1 MASGIND
8 VGQIVGSF
16 QHSSGTTHSFLYN
29 PNGGTYT
36 SVDAVAP
43 DTEALGIN
51 DAGQIVGDYRDN
63 TGAIHGFLLING
75 LHATID
81 DPLANPLSLGPNAF
95 TIASGINNAGLVV
108 GSFGIL
114 GTANHGF
121 LYNPN
126 GGTFTTLDDP
136 LAGARG
142 TVAYGINDAGEI
154 VGSYYDASN
163 RAHGFLY
170 SGGTYITL
178 DDPSA
183 IGDTRAFSINDAG
196 ETVGSYF
203 VGSGAHGFLLTITP
217 DPPPP
222 PGTTADMI
230 LRNGAGL
237 YEIYDIGNNAILAG
251 YQLGTVG
258 NDWFFART
266 LGSSFAVSD
275 LGAFN
280 GSDTTDMLLRN
291 RNTGGFEL
299 YDISNN
305 NITGAASLGAVGL
318 DWQVLGFGNFS
329 SLGENDMVLRNVNTG
344 GVEVYDISNNQ
355 LTGANFMG
363 TVGLNWQL
371 GGFGNFSSNP
381 GESDMILRNTNTGG
395 LELYDISNNQITGA
409 AFLGTVGLDWHVVG
423 FGPLNG
429 PGTSD
434 MVLRNVNTGAFEVY
448 DIANNQLT
456 GAAALGSVGLDWLV
470 GGFAADP
477 ATGAIGSSGS
487 ASQLVQAM
495 AGFGGSAADNSN
507 TAPFGAETSQQ
518 PLLTTPQHA

>member
-1 MASGIND
+1 MPVYNYTTIDDPFAFGGSATSAIGINAAGQIVGYYGDASGTHGFLLSGGMYTPLDDPSAANQTMASGIND

-196 ETVGSYF
+196 EIVGSYF

-251 YQLGTVG
+251 YQ
-258 NDWFFART
+258 F
-266 LGSSFAVSD
+266 SFAVSD

-305 NITGAASLGAVGL
+305 NITGAASLGA
-318 DWQVLGFGNFS
+318 
-329 SLGENDMVLRNVNTG
+329 
-344 GVEVYDISNNQ
+344 
-355 LTGANFMG
+355 
-363 TVGLNWQL
+363 
-371 GGFGNFSSNP
+371 
-381 GESDMILRNTNTGG
+381 
-395 LELYDISNNQITGA
+395 
-409 AFLGTVGLDWHVVG
+409 VGLDWHVVG